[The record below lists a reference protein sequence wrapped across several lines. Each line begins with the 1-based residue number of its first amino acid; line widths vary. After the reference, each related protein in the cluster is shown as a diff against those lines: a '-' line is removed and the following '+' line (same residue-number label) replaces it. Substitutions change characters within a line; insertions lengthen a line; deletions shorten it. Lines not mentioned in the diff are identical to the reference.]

1 MAKKRTTKKQTARKM
16 NSQRPKRSAM
26 EYRSPI
32 HAAIHEGIEDL
43 YKVGIVDKHTMRRFD
58 DSCLTPVRELTPDE
72 IRTIRLREGASQAVF
87 ARYLNVTPNLISQWE
102 RGEKH
107 PQGPSLKM
115 LTLVGKKGLESVA

>member
-1 MAKKRTTKKQTARKM
+1 MLKKRTVKKTTRKTS
-16 NSQRPKRSAM
+16 SQAHKRSAM

-43 YKVGIVDKHTMRRFD
+43 HNAGVVDKHTMRRFD

-87 ARYLNVTPNLISQWE
+87 ARYLNVTPSLVSQWE

-115 LTLVGKKGLESVA
+115 LSIVARKGLESVA